1 MERDAL
7 GTDNELMHFFAGT
20 CHSFTANPNVRGYGF
35 YALFFLL
42 FFSDL
47 CLVCNAL
54 LLSSCAHITSPH
66 LTLTLPR
73 QILKTIAPQQMPPAP
88 YEAGSIREIGYLMS
102 QFGHPEFDGWY
113 EFLIV
118 AQFGLEVGL
127 FFACAATVRWPQRA
141 LIREQGL
148 SKWLLLWCKPYT
160 C

>member
-1 MERDAL
+1 
-7 GTDNELMHFFAGT
+7 MHFFAGT

-47 CLVCNAL
+47 CLVCKCPAAVIM
-54 LLSSCAHITSPH
+54 CPHH

-148 SKWLLLWCKPYT
+148 STWLLWWSKSYAC
-160 C
+160 